1 MATDPLPSLR
11 AEYQRYRRLAE
22 LALEQVAD
30 ADLGRALD
38 PDGNSI
44 AVLVRH
50 LAGNLR
56 SRFTEFLTSD
66 GEKPWRR
73 RDDEFAASV
82 ASRAELLTAWRDG
95 WDAVERALADVAAA
109 GPDAVGRSVT
119 IRGQPLSV
127 LDALA
132 RSVAHV
138 AYHAG
143 QIVLLARTFAGPA
156 WRSLSIPRGGSAAYA
171 ANPTRERSPDGR

>member
-1 MATDPLPSLR
+1 RLQLDEALR
-11 AEYQRYRRLAE
+11 ERAKKGLTA
-22 LALEQVAD
+22 AD
-30 ADLGRALD
+30 APAD
-38 PDGNSI
+38 P
-44 AVLVRH
+44 
-50 LAGNLR
+50 
-56 SRFTEFLTSD
+56 RFDYGTV
-66 GEKPWRR
+66 GC
-73 RDDEFAASV
+73 V
-82 ASRAELLTAWRDG
+82 
-95 WDAVERALADVAAA
+95 ALADVAAA
-109 GPDAVGRSVT
+109 GPDAGGRSVT

-138 AYHAG
+138 AYHTG

>member
-1 MATDPLPSLR
+1 MTSDWLLSLR
-11 AEYQRYRRLAE
+11 TEYERYRRLAE

-30 ADLGRALD
+30 ADLCRALD

-56 SRFTEFLTSD
+56 SRFTDFLTSD
-66 GEKPWRR
+66 GEKPWRQ
-73 RDDEFAASV
+73 RDEEFAATS
-82 ASRAELLTAWRDG
+82 ASRGELLAAWQTG
-95 WDAVERALADVAAA
+95 WNAVERALEQVAAA
-109 GPDAVGRSVT
+109 GPHAGSRTVA
-119 IRGQPLSV
+119 IRGQQLTV
-127 LDALA
+127 IDALA

-138 AYHAG
+138 AYHTG
-143 QIVLLARTFAGPA
+143 QIVLLARTFAGPS